1 MNSSNMNQNKK
12 KGQTMKINIEFPKK
26 LLEVYND
33 ACKPLCKELKLP
45 QTAFDILMFLANNPQ
60 YQTARDIVKIRN
72 IKANLVS
79 VNVDRLVQEGY
90 LIREEVKGDRRKTK
104 LICTKQAR
112 PVIKQG
118 QKLQKD
124 FVDQIFANTS
134 QEEKRIFIKVMET
147 MDENLNQIL
156 KGGR

>member
-1 MNSSNMNQNKK
+1 
-12 KGQTMKINIEFPKK
+12 MKINIEFPRK

-60 YQTARDIVKIRN
+60 YQTARDIVEIRN

-79 VNVDRLVQEGY
+79 INVDRLVQEGY
-90 LIREEVKGDRRKTK
+90 LTREEVKGDRRKTK
-104 LICTKQAR
+104 LICTKQAQS
-112 PVIKQG
+112 VIKQG
-118 QKLQKD
+118 QRLQRD

-134 QEEKRIFIKVMET
+134 QEEKQVFIKVMET
-147 MDENLNQIL
+147 MDENLNHIL
-156 KGGR
+156 KGGQ

>member
-1 MNSSNMNQNKK
+1 
-12 KGQTMKINIEFPKK
+12 MKINIEFPRK

-79 VNVDRLVQEGY
+79 INVDKLVKEGY
-90 LIREEVKGDRRKTK
+90 LRREAIEGDRRKTK
-104 LICTKQAR
+104 LICTKKAQ
-112 PVIKQG
+112 PVIKKG
-118 QKLQKD
+118 QKLQQE
-124 FVDQIFANTS
+124 FVDKLFKNTTK
-134 QEEKRIFIKVMET
+134 EDKEIFIHVMKT
-147 MDENLNQIL
+147 MDKNLDDIL
-156 KGGR
+156 KGGN